1 MAFACEKNTILNV
14 FMYYNQSCTHLLMV
28 CGVGRGL
35 CKGGREQETVFE
47 HRTHTRGEV
56 YSTEKCGFLC
66 GSTVS
71 HATSMSTANCR
82 LYKVLF

>member
-35 CKGGREQETVFE
+35 CKGGKEQETVFE

-56 YSTEKCGFLC
+56 TSNSSIYDSTEKYDFLC
-66 GSTVS
+66 GDWKHC
-71 HATSMSTANCR
+71 HATSM
-82 LYKVLF
+82 